1 MSFVRKVAAAT
12 VACVSFIAVAPAHA
26 DPQADAKDLFVR
38 GRDLR
43 QGGDC
48 SGASE
53 MFRRAYQVYPHGLG
67 SLRNLAECEEQL
79 GHYASARRAWLDLKR
94 GVNLQPNDPKYEGW
108 DKDAVDAAAR
118 LKPRVAL
125 VTVDV
130 IVKSPQYE
138 GPASDK
144 TGAELYINGEKVASN
159 LIGTELDRDPGTYTF
174 RAQAPDAQ
182 PVEQKFSLAA
192 GDVRQ
197 IKLRLL
203 VVPKA
208 APAQEDLER
217 AERAR
222 TQKTW
227 GYVALGVGGVTLG
240 GALATALIFN
250 GAKSDVEREC
260 PSLQDCPRS
269 LESTKDTGELMA
281 TLTNVLLPVGI
292 VFAGVGITL
301 LATAKSTD
309 PTKTSSTV
317 RLSPTFGGAALGGT
331 F

>member
-1 MSFVRKVAAAT
+1 M
-12 VACVSFIAVAPAHA
+12 ACASLIVSTPAYA
-26 DPQADAKDLFVR
+26 DPQADAKDLFAR

-43 QGGDC
+43 QAGDC

-53 MFRRAYQVYPHGLG
+53 LFRRAYQVYPHGLG

-94 GVNLQPNDPKYEGW
+94 GVNLQPNDPKYDGW
-108 DKDAVDAAAR
+108 DKDAMDAAAR
-118 LKPRVAL
+118 LKPKVAL

-144 TGAELYINGEKVASN
+144 TGAELYINGEKVATN

-197 IKLRLL
+197 IKLRLV

-208 APAQEDLER
+208 GPSQEDVER

-227 GYVALGVGGVTLG
+227 GFVALGTGGVVLG
-240 GALATALIFN
+240 GALATALIFSS
-250 GAKSDVEREC
+250 AKSDVEGEC
-260 PSLQDCPRS
+260 PSLQNCPES
-269 LESTKDTGELMA
+269 LRSTKDTGELMA
-281 TLTNVLLPVGI
+281 TLTNILLPVGI
-292 VFAGVGITL
+292 VAAGVGITL

-309 PTKTSSTV
+309 PAKTGTTV
-317 RLSPTFGGAALGGT
+317 RLAPTFGGAGLGGT